1 MSRAPHRRRRHAA
14 RPARTAAVAAALLLC
29 SAVLSGCSSSVGSSG
44 DQGYI
49 SGNGIITT
57 LDVADRKRP
66 GPVAGTTLDGRQTS
80 LSDYRGKVVV
90 LNVWG
95 SWCSPCR
102 AEAPILAAAARAHAG
117 DGVVFLG
124 INSRDAAKA
133 APRAFERRY
142 RVPYDSIYDPDGRTL
157 LAFSGTLS
165 PKAIPSTVIIDR
177 EGRVAASV
185 LGDLTRTTLD
195 DLIEDVSGSQG
206 GAGA

>member
-1 MSRAPHRRRRHAA
+1 A
-14 RPARTAAVAAALLLC
+14 RAVALALAG
-29 SAVLSGCSSSVGSSG
+29 AVLSGCSNDVGSSG
-44 DQGYI
+44 GQGYVA
-49 SGNGIITT
+49 GNGVITT
-57 LDVADRKRP
+57 LEVADREPP
-66 GPVAGTTLDGRQTS
+66 GPVEGTTLDGRRAS

-90 LNVWG
+90 VNVWG
-95 SWCSPCR
+95 SWCPPCR
-102 AEAPILAAAARAHAG
+102 AEAPILADAARAYAD